1 MKKDK
6 AIVVFDVGKT
16 HKKCFVFSLNFK
28 LLFQKSIQ
36 VDEIPDE
43 DGFESDDLKTTLEW
57 MEGLLEQ
64 LLIKYAVKTVNFS
77 AHGASFVLI
86 DYNGNPLLPM
96 YNYLKPVDSEIEKE
110 FYQAYPNLELSS
122 ASPRSGFLN
131 SGFQLYWLKKN
142 RRKKFKQVQLALHL
156 PQFFHYYF
164 TGNSVSELSS
174 IGCHTS
180 LWDYSSANYQDWLI
194 QEEISDLQA
203 PISSSEKTSEGVNLL
218 KGVSVGIGLH
228 DSSAALVP
236 YLKAVKKSFILL
248 STGTMNVALNPFC
261 NQSLLESELNQG
273 CLNYMTPNGQAVKAS
288 RFFMGGAHEQLSKSI
303 ASYFDCSSDFF
314 KTIDY
319 DPLEF
324 DQTTPLSNT
333 NWSIS
338 STDFSLPKEIFKN
351 YSSPTEAYYAIMKTL
366 LQIQFTSLAFI
377 LRGVKIERIYL
388 DGGFQKNQIFIK
400 HLARSFA
407 DLEVYCND
415 FSLGAALGAALSVHP
430 TNFDEKNLH
439 AIYGM
444 ERI

>member
-64 LLIKYAVKTVNFS
+64 LLIRYAVKTVNFS

-142 RRKKFKQVQLALHL
+142 RQKKFKQVQLALHL

-261 NQSLLESELNQG
+261 NQSLLESDLNQG
-273 CLNYMTPNGQAVKAS
+273 CLNYMTPNGQSVKAS

-324 DQTTPLSNT
+324 DQTIPLSDT

-400 HLARSFA
+400 HLARSFV
-407 DLEVYCND
+407 DLEVYCSD

-439 AIYGM
+439 TIYGM

>member
-1 MKKDK
+1 MEKEN

-43 DGFESDDLKTTLEW
+43 DGFESDDLKTTLGW
-57 MEGLLEQ
+57 MEGLLEE
-64 LLIKYAVKTVNFS
+64 LLIEYAVKKVNFS

-86 DYNGNPLLPM
+86 DFKGNPLLPM

-131 SGFQLYWLKKN
+131 SGFQLYWIKKN
-142 RRKKFKQVQLALHL
+142 RQKKFKQVQFALHL
-156 PQFFHYYF
+156 PQFFHYYY
-164 TGNSVSELSS
+164 TGNSVSELCS
-174 IGCHTS
+174 IGCHTC
-180 LWDYSSANYQDWLI
+180 LWNYSSANYQDWVI
-194 QEEISDLQA
+194 QEEISDLLA
-203 PISSSEKTSEGVNLL
+203 PIRSSEKTSEGVNLL
-218 KGVSVGIGLH
+218 KGVPVGVGLH
-228 DSSAALVP
+228 DSSAALIP
-236 YLKAVKKSFILL
+236 YLKAVKKPFILL
-248 STGTMNVALNPFC
+248 STGTMNVALNPFS
-261 NQSLLESELNQG
+261 NQSLLESELDQG

-288 RFFMGGAHEQLSKSI
+288 RFFMGGAHEQLSESI

-324 DQTTPLSNT
+324 DQTTPLSDT

-338 STDFSLPKEIFKN
+338 STDFSLPQEIFKN

-366 LQIQFTSLAFI
+366 LQIQFTSLAFV
-377 LRGVKIERIYL
+377 LGEVKIERIYL
-388 DGGFQKNQIFIK
+388 DGGFQKNQIFVK

-407 DLEVYCND
+407 DLEVYCSD

-430 TNFDEKNLH
+430 TDFDEKKLH

>member
-142 RRKKFKQVQLALHL
+142 RQKKFKQVQLALHL

-273 CLNYMTPNGQAVKAS
+273 CLNYMAPNGQAVKAS

-303 ASYFDCSSDFF
+303 ASYFDCSLNFF

-324 DQTTPLSNT
+324 DQTIPLSDT

-407 DLEVYCND
+407 DLEVYCSD

>member
-36 VDEIPDE
+36 VNEIPDE

-142 RRKKFKQVQLALHL
+142 SQKKFKQVQLALHL

-218 KGVSVGIGLH
+218 KGVLVGIGLH

-324 DQTTPLSNT
+324 DQTIPLSDT

-407 DLEVYCND
+407 DLEVYCSD

>member
-1 MKKDK
+1 M
-6 AIVVFDVGKT
+6 
-16 HKKCFVFSLNFK
+16 
-28 LLFQKSIQ
+28 
-36 VDEIPDE
+36 
-43 DGFESDDLKTTLEW
+43 
-57 MEGLLEQ
+57 
-64 LLIKYAVKTVNFS
+64 
-77 AHGASFVLI
+77 
-86 DYNGNPLLPM
+86 
-96 YNYLKPVDSEIEKE
+96 
-110 FYQAYPNLELSS
+110 
-122 ASPRSGFLN
+122 
-131 SGFQLYWLKKN
+131 
-142 RRKKFKQVQLALHL
+142 
-156 PQFFHYYF
+156 
-164 TGNSVSELSS
+164 SELCS

-180 LWDYSSANYQDWLI
+180 LWNYSSANYQDWLI

>member
-43 DGFESDDLKTTLEW
+43 DGFESDDLKTILEW

-64 LLIKYAVKTVNFS
+64 LLIRYAVKTVNFS

-86 DYNGNPLLPM
+86 DYNGDPLLPM

-142 RRKKFKQVQLALHL
+142 RQKKFKQVQLALHL

-261 NQSLLESELNQG
+261 NQSLLESDLNQG
-273 CLNYMTPNGQAVKAS
+273 CLNYMTPNGQSVKAS

-324 DQTTPLSNT
+324 DQTIPLSDT

-351 YSSPTEAYYAIMKTL
+351 YSSPTGAYYAIMKTL

-400 HLARSFA
+400 HLARSFV
-407 DLEVYCND
+407 DLEVYCSD

-439 AIYGM
+439 TIYGM

>member
-64 LLIKYAVKTVNFS
+64 LLIRYAVKTVNFS

-142 RRKKFKQVQLALHL
+142 RQKKFKQVQLALHL

-261 NQSLLESELNQG
+261 NQSLLESDLNQG
-273 CLNYMTPNGQAVKAS
+273 CLNYMTPNGQSVKAS

-324 DQTTPLSNT
+324 DQTIPLSDT

-338 STDFSLPKEIFKN
+338 STDFNLPKEIFKN

-400 HLARSFA
+400 HLARSFV
-407 DLEVYCND
+407 DLEVYCSD

-439 AIYGM
+439 TIYGM

>member
-16 HKKCFVFSLNFK
+16 HKKCFVFSLNLK

-261 NQSLLESELNQG
+261 NQSLLKSELDQC

>member
-142 RRKKFKQVQLALHL
+142 RQKKFKQVQLALHL

-236 YLKAVKKSFILL
+236 YLKAVKKYFILL
-248 STGTMNVALNPFC
+248 STGTMNVALTPFC

-273 CLNYMTPNGQAVKAS
+273 CLNYMTPNGQAVKAI

-324 DQTTPLSNT
+324 DQTIPLSDT

-407 DLEVYCND
+407 DLEVYCSD

>member
-1 MKKDK
+1 
-6 AIVVFDVGKT
+6 
-16 HKKCFVFSLNFK
+16 
-28 LLFQKSIQ
+28 
-36 VDEIPDE
+36 
-43 DGFESDDLKTTLEW
+43 

-64 LLIKYAVKTVNFS
+64 LLIRYAVKTVNFS

-142 RRKKFKQVQLALHL
+142 RQKKFKQVQLALHL

-261 NQSLLESELNQG
+261 NQSLLESDLNQG
-273 CLNYMTPNGQAVKAS
+273 CLNYMTPNGQSVKAS

-324 DQTTPLSNT
+324 DQTIPLSDT

-400 HLARSFA
+400 HLARSFV
-407 DLEVYCND
+407 DLEVYCSD

-439 AIYGM
+439 TIYGM

>member
-64 LLIKYAVKTVNFS
+64 LLIRYAVKTVNFS

-142 RRKKFKQVQLALHL
+142 RQKKFKQVQLALHL

-261 NQSLLESELNQG
+261 NQSLLESDLNQG
-273 CLNYMTPNGQAVKAS
+273 CLNYMTPNGQSVKAS

-324 DQTTPLSNT
+324 DQTIPLSDT
-333 NWSIS
+333 NWSIF

-400 HLARSFA
+400 HLARSFV
-407 DLEVYCND
+407 DLEVYCSD

-439 AIYGM
+439 TIYGM

>member
-64 LLIKYAVKTVNFS
+64 LLNEYAVKTVNFS

-142 RRKKFKQVQLALHL
+142 RQKKFKQVQLALHL

-261 NQSLLESELNQG
+261 NQSLLESDLNQG
-273 CLNYMTPNGQAVKAS
+273 CLNYMTPNGQSVKAS
-288 RFFMGGAHEQLSKSI
+288 RFFIGGAHEQLSKSI

-324 DQTTPLSNT
+324 DQTIPLSDT

-400 HLARSFA
+400 HLARSFV
-407 DLEVYCND
+407 DLEVYCSD

-430 TNFDEKNLH
+430 TNFDEKKLH
-439 AIYGM
+439 TIYGM

>member
-388 DGGFQKNQIFIK
+388 DGGFQKNQIFVK
-400 HLARSFA
+400 HLARNFA
-407 DLEVYCND
+407 DLEVYCSE
-415 FSLGAALGAALSVHP
+415 FPLGAALGAALSIHP
-430 TNFDEKNLH
+430 TDFDEKNLH

-444 ERI
+444 EQI